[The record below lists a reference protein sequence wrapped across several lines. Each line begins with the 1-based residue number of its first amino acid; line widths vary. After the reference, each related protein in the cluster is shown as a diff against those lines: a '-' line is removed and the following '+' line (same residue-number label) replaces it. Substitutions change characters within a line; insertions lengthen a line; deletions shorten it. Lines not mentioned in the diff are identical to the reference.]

1 MKKGTLRFIGLAMGL
16 CLVVPLAACTN
27 KPAEQDT
34 TEYKISIT
42 NKAELQ
48 GEWSVAHG
56 GRKVS
61 VSVEPEANVT
71 DLVQSGAITFA
82 SSNEAVIK
90 FIGQMAQ
97 PQAAGS
103 AKLTVE
109 YKGAKDEVDVTI
121 IEKATEPAVVEATPS
136 QVMAAEDTDGAK
148 KYHVVGY
155 VVSWGSKDAINEYGE
170 MRVGDTAET
179 KAADAMYVYGSF
191 ADKGTK
197 AGFEWTGVKYTVAY
211 DRDFLKNDLTKNLHI
226 GDKVEMYVIRTD
238 YGSTKEVKGQV
249 LSVEKGAYVAATGLK
264 IQLNKKDADA
274 ASVFAQEHLLL
285 TSVVEPSNASD
296 EIVWSA
302 EDATVASVEN
312 GWVKGLKAGT
322 TKIIATANA
331 DVKAELTLTVA
342 AERTITNDGSEAHP
356 FTVEEACSHVA
367 RLEDNNKYENNE
379 IYVEGVIITSSY
391 SADYANYT
399 IWLADENDSK
409 AFELYATVISD
420 SVLAAASLEAEAAQ
434 KSNGLKGY
442 KITAHGY
449 AKNMN
454 NTLELGNYKADGEN
468 YSYPTATA
476 LVKAPSVPA
485 TAIALDKE
493 EAEVAVGSKI
503 TLNANLTPFYSE
515 DAVTWL
521 SSDSTKAT
529 VASGVVTGVA
539 AGEVTITAFLDAN
552 ENGAKDEGELF
563 AQAAIT
569 VTLNNTLKIT
579 VDNTGIG
586 ATALTEK
593 LEKTYQIKDGNVV
606 VEFSSGSKDKA
617 NYSEF
622 MIPKNGGY
630 IKVNSIPSTLKIDYV
645 DIDFYK
651 YPDNTKVYAA
661 ADASSEEA
669 LVTGTEQ
676 PSSSFTDSKVR
687 RFAIDGENFYLA
699 NPSTYDVNFFS
710 ITIVLVAKAA

>member
-48 GEWSVAHG
+48 GEWVVSQG

-71 DLVQSGAITFA
+71 DLVQSGEIKFA

-121 IEKATEPAVVEATPS
+121 ADKLPEPAHITGKTI
-136 QVMAAEDTDGAK
+136 AEILAEKPTANLAIYD
-148 KYHVVGY
+148 VVGY
-155 VVSWGSKDAINEYGE
+155 VTGWQSGKEDATKYGNFYI
-170 MRVGDTAET
+170 GDTAET
-179 KAADAMYVYGSF
+179 KTADSALVYGSSATATF
-191 ADKGTK
+191 TWSGS
-197 AGFEWTGVKYTVAY
+197 EYSY
-211 DRDFLKNDLTKNLHI
+211 DYSNQDFLTH
-226 GDKVEMYVIRTD
+226 E
-238 YGSTKEVKGQV
+238 
-249 LSVEKGAYVAATGLK
+249 
-264 IQLNKKDADA
+264 
-274 ASVFAQEHLLL
+274 L
-285 TSVVEPSNASD
+285 TSGMKIGSKVTAQFVVYYYGTTLELGGKIVNVEAGANVPATAVAINLNNKAIDALNAYANENIYLTSKLTPENSTD
-296 EIVWSA
+296 EVVWSS
-302 EDATVASVEN
+302 EDDTVATVAK
-312 GWVKGLKAGT
+312 GYVKPLKAGT
-322 TKIIATANA
+322 TKIIAKAN
-331 DVKAELTLTVA
+331 DSVKAEVALTVA
-342 AERTITNDGSEAHP
+342 AAREVVHAGTEADP
-356 FTVEEACSHVA
+356 YTPLEAAIKAAGLENKAAGEADVWVKGVA
-367 RLEDNNKYENNE
+367 
-379 IYVEGVIITSSY
+379 ISSSY
-391 SADYANYT
+391 YEKGNSHN
-399 IWLADENDSK
+399 IWLADEQDNSVFEIYGGLLPEDFDVIAATEVVK
-409 AFELYATVISD
+409 ANAF
-420 SVLAAASLEAEAAQ
+420 
-434 KSNGLKGY
+434 KGY
-442 KITAHGY
+442 EVTAKGRLTPY
-449 AKNMN
+449 N
-454 NTLELGNYKADGEN
+454 NTMELSSYKDADKN
-468 YSYPTATA
+468 TVYPSI
-476 LVKAPSVPA
+476 LNVVKAPSVPA